1 VRSDVERKRLAGLSA
16 LAASGGAIY
25 TPDLTARTYQ
35 RLGEAVRAIIEAG
48 FTAIIDAACLKRAE
62 RDELRGLARE
72 LGVPVRLVWVTAR
85 DTVLAARIAARRALA
100 ADPSEATLDILR
112 AQQDF
117 VEVPGA
123 DELGSG
129 LLIDTSDG
137 VDLARLAAALREPAQ

>member
-1 VRSDVERKRLAGLSA
+1 
-16 LAASGGAIY
+16 
-25 TPDLTARTYQ
+25 
-35 RLGEAVRAIIEAG
+35 
-48 FTAIIDAACLKRAE
+48 
-62 RDELRGLARE
+62 
-72 LGVPVRLVWVTAR
+72 VPVRLVWVTAR